1 MEKTGMIGSL
11 SQDSGLASKQITK
24 IENII
29 MWRKIINKVF
39 LYSGMG
45 VAVFWTRVGS
55 KSRVTEKRHDKKE

>member
-45 VAVFWTRVGS
+45 VAVFWTRVSS
-55 KSRVTEKRHDKKE
+55 KSIVTEKRHDKKE